1 LEFLLRQLCLWHPP
15 DLVCFEIVPALILI
29 RDFETLHWLYDL
41 YYEDLYDK
49 NDWPSSQITNVF
61 LIGEAFLYLSEGN
74 RKRAQVV
81 HDLIELKRTSLAY
94 VNYVRLFHGLLS
106 LELCAAGGAPV
117 EAAIEQIAAGVEA
130 TGFTRF
136 WDLARQRAASGLELR
151 AGCPL
156 LTKDGRGLA
165 GTRLRV
171 DLGRV

>member
-1 LEFLLRQLCLWHPP
+1 VRQLCLWCGP

-49 NDWPSSQITNVF
+49 NDWPSSQITNIF

-106 LELCAAGGAPV
+106 LELFAAGGAPR
-117 EAAIEQIAAGVEA
+117 ELRDAAIEQIAVGIEA

-136 WDLARQRAASGLELR
+136 WDLARRGAMSGLEQVP
-151 AGCPL
+151 GS
-156 LTKDGRGLA
+156 G
-165 GTRLRV
+165 
-171 DLGRV
+171 

>member
-1 LEFLLRQLCLWHPP
+1 MRQLCLWCGP

-49 NDWPSSQITNVF
+49 NDWPSSQITNIF

-81 HDLIELKRTSLAY
+81 HDLIELKRTSVAY

-106 LELCAAGGAPV
+106 LELFAAGGAPRDAAMDRLAGGAPR
-117 EAAIEQIAAGVEA
+117 ELRDAAIEQIAVGIEA

-136 WDLARQRAASGLELR
+136 WDLARRGAMSGLEQVP
-151 AGCPL
+151 GS
-156 LTKDGRGLA
+156 G
-165 GTRLRV
+165 
-171 DLGRV
+171 

>member
-1 LEFLLRQLCLWHPP
+1 MRWPRAGCYVRQLCLWHPP

-81 HDLIELKRTSLAY
+81 HDLIQLKRTSLAY

-106 LELCAAGGAPV
+106 LELFAAGGSPR
-117 EAAIEQIAAGVEA
+117 ELRDAAIEQIAVGVEA

-136 WDLARQRAASGLELR
+136 WDLARRGRAINGS
-151 AGCPL
+151 
-156 LTKDGRGLA
+156 
-165 GTRLRV
+165 
-171 DLGRV
+171 